1 MNRDSNLY
9 VQKFGKKEAKLAQS
23 ISAKKVFYE
32 YNGDGSQLKIES
44 EKKTI
49 SDNSAD
55 YFNWQEEVI
64 NQVTL
69 FVGKKLAGT
78 NRDNNAFREYLISF
92 LRSNLSADIRLMWLA
107 REDTNAIV
115 QVDFPSIISKMYIDR
130 VIIGNEHSSYLK
142 ILKQSILSTLYF
154 MRWPLN
160 LFRKKIISKHLLI
173 PCYEFVQSNAEFF
186 SLYNVLDDSV
196 VLVSRK
202 SELHNYLSTLNR
214 DLVLKS
220 NLYTT
225 PKQFLFLLIE
235 CGKLLTTIGKFRSPL
250 LIYGVFS
257 YIKEYSKI
265 FSYFNL
271 VDVRHIGIVR
281 GDTYCASSLLRV
293 ISSNLGI
300 TTYSW
305 SHAVYFY
312 REDYLSSVNYDWYGI
327 SGHNEKDVYSELW
340 SKDTKYVQIGQITYD
355 YRESRVIDIVE
366 KYNDQQLDIV
376 CVYPTTVK
384 EQVTPNT
391 PSNFMEFI
399 DAVCTSC
406 VGDSN
411 LLVLYKSKNNLKL
424 VRNDKVDDTQLELEY
439 SAIEQMSKNITS
451 KFSLLDQSISVY
463 DTYDYV
469 DIGYV
474 YSMSTVAFELIQNKK
489 KVLVYWPFESNAHP
503 FSLYTPLL
511 VASCV
516 NDFSRKSKILREMK
530 YSEYKEYI
538 VPTLEYCLVSR
549 PSGNTVSRFIKMVE
563 CN

>member
-257 YIKEYSKI
+257 
-265 FSYFNL
+265 
-271 VDVRHIGIVR
+271 
-281 GDTYCASSLLRV
+281 
-293 ISSNLGI
+293 
-300 TTYSW
+300 
-305 SHAVYFY
+305 
-312 REDYLSSVNYDWYGI
+312 
-327 SGHNEKDVYSELW
+327 
-340 SKDTKYVQIGQITYD
+340 
-355 YRESRVIDIVE
+355 
-366 KYNDQQLDIV
+366 
-376 CVYPTTVK
+376 
-384 EQVTPNT
+384 
-391 PSNFMEFI
+391 
-399 DAVCTSC
+399 
-406 VGDSN
+406 
-411 LLVLYKSKNNLKL
+411 
-424 VRNDKVDDTQLELEY
+424 
-439 SAIEQMSKNITS
+439 
-451 KFSLLDQSISVY
+451 
-463 DTYDYV
+463 
-469 DIGYV
+469 
-474 YSMSTVAFELIQNKK
+474 
-489 KVLVYWPFESNAHP
+489 
-503 FSLYTPLL
+503 
-511 VASCV
+511 
-516 NDFSRKSKILREMK
+516 
-530 YSEYKEYI
+530 
-538 VPTLEYCLVSR
+538 
-549 PSGNTVSRFIKMVE
+549 
-563 CN
+563 